1 MPMSKLHVPDS
12 FSDELAR
19 SIAEA
24 LHVSL
29 VETCAVNPDDNFCL
43 ISKYPPAAMVVHPT
57 FLGTRDPART
67 LVAEVTF
74 LAGRT
79 DAQKEMLYRDFRA
92 RLSKLGVEPNNSI
105 VFLVENTA
113 IDWSF
118 SPAGSV
124 KSVIGGGSQ
133 TP

>member
-29 VETCAVNPDDNFCL
+29 VETCGVNPDDNFCL
-43 ISKYPPAAMVVHPT
+43 ISKYAPSGMVVHPT
-57 FLGTRDPART
+57 FLGLRDQART
-67 LVAEVTF
+67 MVAEVTF

-79 DAQKEMLYRDFRA
+79 DAQKEMLYGDFRT
-92 RLSKLGVEPNNSI
+92 RLAKLGVEPNNSI
-105 VFLVENTA
+105 MFLVENQA

-118 SPAGSV
+118 SAAGSV
-124 KSVIGGGSQ
+124 KSVMGDGSQ
-133 TP
+133 TR